1 MARTT
6 VGCGSRRSTSDVKI
20 TGERGD
26 RRRCQTVA
34 SSCGSTTIRNFGSGI
49 GARGRAESEREINCG
64 AIENYGAYLP
74 MAEGHG
80 GAQTTAKM
88 ASDCAVASGG
98 EQQAGCDA
106 VQMNRGEGLASSGRG
121 RNAPLALLL

>member
-1 MARTT
+1 
-6 VGCGSRRSTSDVKI
+6 
-20 TGERGD
+20 
-26 RRRCQTVA
+26 VA

-88 ASDCAVASGG
+88 ASDCAAALASGR

-121 RNAPLALLL
+121 RNALLAWLL